1 MENKYR
7 TPRDKIERIIAQLG
21 SGAGEGI
28 PALIVTNQITLANQ
42 LITHGYK
49 LFSTPTAGKFN
60 AVNFVLLRGDDNE

>member
-7 TPRDKIERIIAQLG
+7 TSRDEIERIIAQLD

>member
-7 TPRDKIERIIAQLG
+7 TSRDEIERIIAQLD

-28 PALIVTNQITLANQ
+28 PALIVTNQIALANQ
-42 LITHGYK
+42 LIAHGYK

>member
-7 TPRDKIERIIAQLG
+7 TSRDEIERIIAQLD

-42 LITHGYK
+42 LIAHGYK